1 MVMDVSADN
10 GGRTMD
16 MHFQHDDKVMLG
28 NVFKVVA
35 VLFALMIGIAIL
47 SNLIG

>member
-1 MVMDVSADN
+1 
-10 GGRTMD
+10 MD
-16 MHFQHDDKVMLG
+16 MHFEHDDKVMLG

-35 VLFALMIGIAIL
+35 VLFGIMIAIAIL